1 MLSLTKKLLFAL
13 HSIVEDGNDLT
24 PDLFFSI
31 LEQLMTREDLAVFPL
46 QNLIDYIREEVLDIE
61 LKTYWEW
68 LQKQNI
74 PVPKR
79 IEEKL
84 AEEGLI

>member
-1 MLSLTKKLLFAL
+1 
-13 HSIVEDGNDLT
+13 
-24 PDLFFSI
+24 
-31 LEQLMTREDLAVFPL
+31 MTREDFAVFPL
-46 QNLIDYIREEVLDIE
+46 QNLVEYIREEVLDIE